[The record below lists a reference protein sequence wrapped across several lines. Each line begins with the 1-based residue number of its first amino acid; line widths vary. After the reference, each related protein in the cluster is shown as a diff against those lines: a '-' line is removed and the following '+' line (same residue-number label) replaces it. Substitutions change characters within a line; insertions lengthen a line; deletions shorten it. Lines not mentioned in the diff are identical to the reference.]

1 MLSTSR
7 GKRNWIL
14 ALILIPAAAYGV
26 AKLTIWYSVKDGLA
40 TVAESMEPFA
50 TMDHSR
56 ILSPVFGAFGAT
68 GIRIRPHMVQD
79 EITVGSALVHIDD
92 PVEKYRFLSATLN
105 DTVPTSFNFSLNG
118 VRVALDGDIAAW
130 SDAMA
135 AVTRST
141 SGTSGAC
148 ATGTGFS
155 LADMRKIGYEELVA
169 DVIVDYAY
177 DRRDRGLNTYLKLR
191 VQDVFEMTVEGRIP
205 TSDVVFA
212 VDRMNEPP
220 RFSDLT
226 LTLEDLDWA
235 SRFNGYC
242 AGQMGISETAYV
254 DQRVEDTRQAL
265 VEAGFEPSAE
275 LLAGLKRFARGAASL
290 TISLNPRDPVDP
302 TEVQLE
308 QDPEYLIDALGIEVM
323 VDGTPVQNLGTA
335 IKIAV
340 EDEQQEQEPIDE
352 TFKPTALAELPQYL
366 KNSVRVHTTDGNVHE
381 GYLDSVD
388 AQKIVLTRHLAGG
401 SATFDVGRDEVEQVL
416 VLRP

>member
-1 MLSTSR
+1 MSR

-26 AKLTIWYSVKDGLA
+26 AKLAIWYSVKDGLDTA
-40 TVAESMEPFA
+40 AESMEPFA
-50 TMDHSR
+50 AMEHSSIR
-56 ILSPVFGAFGAT
+56 SPVFGAFGVT

-105 DTVPTSFNFSLNG
+105 DTVPTSFNFSLND
-118 VRVALDGDIAAW
+118 VRVPLDGDIAAW
-130 SDAMA
+130 SDALAAMA
-135 AVTRST
+135 RST
-141 SGTSGAC
+141 SGASGAC

-169 DVIVDYAY
+169 NVIVDYAF
-177 DRRDRGLNTYLKLR
+177 DRRDRGLSTYLKLR

-205 TSDVVFA
+205 ASDVVFA
-212 VDRMNEPP
+212 VDRMSEPP

-242 AGQMGISETAYV
+242 AGQLGISEAAYV
-254 DQRVEDTRQAL
+254 DQRVEEARQAF

-290 TISLNPRDPVDP
+290 TISLNPRDPIDP
-302 TEVQLE
+302 TKVQIG

-323 VDGTPVQNLGTA
+323 VDGTPIQSLGTA
-335 IKIAV
+335 IMVAA
-340 EDEQQEQEPIDE
+340 EDEQQAQPSIEE
-352 TFKPTALAELPQYL
+352 TFKPTPLAELPQYL
-366 KNSVRVHTTDGNVHE
+366 KNSVRVHTADGNVHE

-388 AQKIVLTRHLAGG
+388 AQKIVLTQHLAGG
-401 SATFDVGRDEVEQVL
+401 SATFDVGRDNVQQVL